1 MPIAS
6 IVSLSARRP
15 TGTRHD
21 PASGSWP
28 FRPHGHPP
36 GHSESR
42 PGRCDHPFPRHGVVA
57 LLLGFALLTG
67 CLSRPAVVT
76 EDLLEPIGSPTP
88 WLPRATDIETARL
101 ARLALATRS
110 GNRRGRE
117 DRDVIGRGALPAGIE
132 QATQRLV
139 ESATAEQESS
149 KLVPLALDLRNA
161 TLDDP
166 IAYREASRALRKRR
180 GLDPRLRARLDRAI
194 ADDPLRLARRRIF
207 DGWHRLWARTFNAVS
222 EPLGSAA
229 ITGFVLAPFQLANS
243 ALHYFAEFS
252 NAEPLS
258 VTGRQALALRKQFLA
273 EHPETPWTEELE
285 RKVAASQI
293 ELEKTLAL
301 RRVRAAETALDRDR
315 AGLARRHARAA
326 LDVLAPHPG
335 ENAGL
340 RRRAVR
346 RLHDA
351 EDRIEA
357 LEARRVRSLES
368 TPTAP
373 ELLDLE
379 LRIAARLLGEPA
391 RLDRLDPL
399 LDAYVERGG
408 SVDRQRSVRAIA
420 QMEQGFR
427 SDARRTLART
437 ASLPDAR
444 FSMARHARTLLEDD
458 WQNPHRAFQR
468 LKRKGRREELA
479 WRLAGEWINRPR
491 YPNLPTPLAYLIDTP
506 TIAITIALAPIRAL
520 ISPLTGGV
528 PDFDRA
534 AALAGY
540 RYLLRE
546 PDGENQRSVL
556 DWLYDYET
564 GKQRWGR
571 ALRLADLIPD
581 FDPDERAKL
590 VERTATA
597 RLAHLDRLERRD
609 TRSSLLTGVAREFP
623 DSEKG
628 HEAGLRARQE
638 REDASPQSIRISRSF
653 LEENPG
659 VAFDRGIGIN
669 PRLLNEEL
677 GDGELHPEGVVLRGG
692 RMLEIRL
699 IAEGQDDDDPPE
711 ARFRPISKERLARI
725 ASGLDEA
732 VQRNGLID
740 PDSRYEADANRDVY
754 LERARLGL
762 TDAADGRPT
771 AESTFVY
778 QSLRERY
785 GMVRGRD
792 SVLPFDLVFRGSLGD
807 LSLGAF
813 PRWRPPRE
821 TPDAFLYR

>member
-1 MPIAS
+1 M
-6 IVSLSARRP
+6 
-15 TGTRHD
+15 
-21 PASGSWP
+21 
-28 FRPHGHPP
+28 
-36 GHSESR
+36 
-42 PGRCDHPFPRHGVVA
+42 
-57 LLLGFALLTG
+57 
-67 CLSRPAVVT
+67 T

-88 WLPRATDIETARL
+88 WLPRTADLDAARL
-101 ARLALATRS
+101 ARLALAIRAE
-110 GNRRGRE
+110 NRAGRG
-117 DRDVIGRGALPAGIE
+117 DRDATGSTELPAGIE
-132 QATQRLV
+132 QATRRLV
-139 ESATAEQESS
+139 ESAAAEQRQR
-149 KLVPLALDLRNA
+149 KLVPLALDLRNT

-166 IAYREASRALRKRR
+166 IAYRDATRSLRKRR
-180 GLDPRLRARLDRAI
+180 GLDPRLRARLDRVI
-194 ADDPLRLARRRIF
+194 ADDPLRLARRRLF

-258 VTGRQALALRKQFLA
+258 VTGRQALALRQEFLA
-273 EHPETPWTEELE
+273 KHPETSRTDELE
-285 RKVAASQI
+285 RKVAAAQI
-293 ELEKTLAL
+293 ELEQTLAL

-315 AGLARRHARAA
+315 AALARRHARAA
-326 LDVLAPHPG
+326 LDVLAAHPD
-335 ENAGL
+335 ENARL

-346 RLHDA
+346 RLHEA
-351 EDRIEA
+351 QGRIETLA
-357 LEARRVRSLES
+357 ERRARSLES

-373 ELLDLE
+373 DLVDLE
-379 LRIAARLLGEPA
+379 LQIASRLLAEPA
-391 RLDRLDPL
+391 RVDRLEPL

-408 SVDRQRSVRAIA
+408 SIDRRRYVQAIA
-420 QMEQGFR
+420 QKEQGFR
-427 SDARRTLART
+427 SGARRALART

-458 WQNPHRAFQR
+458 WQNPHRAFER
-468 LKRKGRREELA
+468 LKRRGRREELA
-479 WRLAGEWINRPR
+479 WRVAGEWINRPR

-520 ISPLTGGV
+520 ISPLTGGI

-546 PDGENQRSVL
+546 PGGEAQRSVL
-556 DWLYDYET
+556 DWLYEYES

-581 FDPDERAKL
+581 FDPDQRAKL
-590 VERTATA
+590 VEKTAAA
-597 RLAHLDRLERRD
+597 RLAHLDRLKRRD

-623 DSEKG
+623 DSEQG

-653 LEENPG
+653 LEENPD
-659 VAFDRGIGIN
+659 VAFDRGVGLN
-669 PRLLNEEL
+669 PRLLNEDL

-692 RMLEIRL
+692 RVLEIRL
-699 IAEGQDDDDPPE
+699 IAEGQEDEDPPE
-711 ARFRPISKERLARI
+711 SRIRPISKKRLARI

-740 PDSRYEADANRDVY
+740 PDSRYDADAHRDVY

-785 GMVRGRD
+785 GMVRGRE

-807 LSLGAF
+807 LALGAF

>member
-1 MPIAS
+1 MPTAS
-6 IVSLSARRP
+6 IVSPLSRQAA
-15 TGTRHD
+15 GIGAH
-21 PASGSWP
+21 PASGS
-28 FRPHGHPP
+28 
-36 GHSESR
+36 SSSR
-42 PGRCDHPFPRHGVVA
+42 TDSGPDRRGGRLRRRGAVA
-57 LLLGFALLTG
+57 LLLGFGLLTG

-76 EDLLEPIGSPTP
+76 EDLLDPIGVPTP
-88 WLPRATDIETARL
+88 WLPRAADLDAARL
-101 ARLALATRS
+101 ARLALATRADA
-110 GNRRGRE
+110 RE
-117 DRDVIGRGALPAGIE
+117 GHERHPGHAHTDLPAGIE
-132 QATQRLV
+132 QATQRLA
-139 ESATAEQESS
+139 ESAAAEQRQR

-166 IAYREASRALRKRR
+166 IAYRDASRTLRKRR
-180 GLDPRLRARLDRAI
+180 DLDPRLRSRLDRVI
-194 ADDPLRLARRRIF
+194 ADDPLRLARRRLF

-273 EHPETPWTEELE
+273 EHPETPLTDTLE
-285 RKVAASQI
+285 QKVAASQI
-293 ELEKTLAL
+293 RLEKTLAL

-315 AGLARRHARAA
+315 APLALRHAEAA
-326 LDVLAPHPG
+326 LDVLADHPA

-346 RLHDA
+346 RLHQA
-351 EDRIEA
+351 QRRIET
-357 LEARRVRSLES
+357 LEHLRARSLES
-368 TPTAP
+368 TPTPPA
-373 ELLDLE
+373 LLDLE
-379 LRIAARLLGEPA
+379 LRIAARLLAEPA
-391 RLDRLDPL
+391 RSDRLEPL
-399 LDAYVERGG
+399 LDEYVARGG
-408 SVDRQRSVRAIA
+408 SVDRRRYVRAIA
-420 QMEQGFR
+420 QNEQGFR
-427 SDARRTLART
+427 RDARRSLART
-437 ASLPDAR
+437 ATLPDIR

-458 WQNPHRAFQR
+458 WQNPHRAFER
-468 LKRKGRREELA
+468 LKRKGWRQELA

-491 YPNLPTPLAYLIDTP
+491 YPNLPTPFAYLIDTP

-520 ISPLTGGV
+520 ISPLTGGI

-546 PDGENQRSVL
+546 PGGEAQRSVL

-581 FDPDERAKL
+581 FDPEARATL
-590 VERTATA
+590 VEKTAAT
-597 RLAHLDRLERRD
+597 RLAHLARLQRRD
-609 TRSSLLTGVAREFP
+609 ARSSLLTGVAQEFP
-623 DSEKG
+623 DSERG

-653 LEENPG
+653 LEENPD
-659 VAFDRGIGIN
+659 VAYDRGIGLN
-669 PRLLNEEL
+669 PRLLNEDL

-692 RMLEIRL
+692 RVLEIRL
-699 IAEGQDDDDPPE
+699 IAEGQEDEDPPE
-711 ARFRPISKERLARI
+711 SRIRPISRERLARI
-725 ASGLDEA
+725 AAGLEEA

-740 PDSRYEADANRDVY
+740 PDSRFEADANRDVY

-762 TDAADGRPT
+762 TDAADGRPS

>member
-1 MPIAS
+1 MRADPAGES
-6 IVSLSARRP
+6 RSAR
-15 TGTRHD
+15 
-21 PASGSWP
+21 
-28 FRPHGHPP
+28 PP
-36 GHSESR
+36 GQAAR
-42 PGRCDHPFPRHGVVA
+42 RGGPLRRRGAVA
-57 LLLGFALLTG
+57 LLVGLALLTG
-67 CLSRPAVVT
+67 CLSRSAVVT
-76 EDLLEPIGSPTP
+76 EDLLAPLGSPKP
-88 WLPRATDIETARL
+88 WLPRAADLDAARL
-101 ARLALATRS
+101 ARLALASRAED
-110 GNRRGRE
+110 REGRE
-117 DRDVIGRGALPAGIE
+117 IHGGKELPAGIE

-139 ESATAEQESS
+139 ESATAEQRQH
-149 KLVPLALDLRNA
+149 KLVPLALDLRNT

-180 GLDPRLRARLDRAI
+180 GLDPRLRSRLDRVV
-194 ADDPLRLARRRIF
+194 ADDPLRLARRRLL
-207 DGWHRLWARTFNAVS
+207 DDWHRLWARTFNAVS

-243 ALHYFAEFS
+243 AVHYFAEFS

-273 EHPETPWTEELE
+273 QHPDTPLTEALE
-285 RKVAASQI
+285 RKIAAG
-293 ELEKTLAL
+293 EVRLERTLAL
-301 RRVRAAETALDRDR
+301 RRVRAAETALERER
-315 AGLARRHARAA
+315 APLARRHAEAA
-326 LDVLAPHPG
+326 LAVLAAHP
-335 ENAGL
+335 EQNAGL
-340 RRRAVR
+340 RRRAAR
-346 RLHDA
+346 RLHQA
-351 EDRIEA
+351 ERRIEL
-357 LEARRVRSLES
+357 LERLRARSIES
-368 TPTAP
+368 RPTPPA
-373 ELLDLE
+373 LLDLE
-379 LRIAARLLGEPA
+379 LRIASRLLAEPA
-391 RLDRLDPL
+391 RVHRLEPL
-399 LDAYVERGG
+399 LDEYLERGG
-408 SVDRQRSVRAIA
+408 SVDRQRYVQAIA
-420 QMEQGFR
+420 QTEQGFR
-427 SDARRTLART
+427 RDARRALART
-437 ASLPDAR
+437 ASLPDTR

-458 WQNPHRAFQR
+458 WQNPHRAFER

-479 WRLAGEWINRPR
+479 WRLAGEWMNRPR

-546 PDGENQRSVL
+546 PGGEAQRSVL

-571 ALRLADLIPD
+571 ALRLADLMPE
-581 FDPDERAKL
+581 FDPEERATL
-590 VERTATA
+590 VEKTAAA
-597 RLAHLDRLERRD
+597 RLAHLDRLKRRD
-609 TRSSLLTGVAREFP
+609 TRSSLLTGVAQEFP
-623 DSEKG
+623 DSENA
-628 HEAGLRARQE
+628 HEAGLRAREE

-653 LEENPG
+653 LEENLD
-659 VAFDRGIGIN
+659 VAYDRGIGLN
-669 PRLLNEEL
+669 PRLLNEDL

-692 RMLEIRL
+692 RVLEIRL
-699 IAEGQDDDDPPE
+699 IAEGQDDEAPPE
-711 ARFRPISKERLARI
+711 SRIRQISQKRLARI

-740 PDSRYEADANRDVY
+740 ADARYDADANRDVY

-762 TDAADGRPT
+762 TDAADGRPS

-792 SVLPFDLVFRGSLGD
+792 SLLPFDLVFRGSLGD
-807 LSLGAF
+807 FSLGAF

>member
-1 MPIAS
+1 
-6 IVSLSARRP
+6 
-15 TGTRHD
+15 
-21 PASGSWP
+21 
-28 FRPHGHPP
+28 
-36 GHSESR
+36 
-42 PGRCDHPFPRHGVVA
+42 
-57 LLLGFALLTG
+57 
-67 CLSRPAVVT
+67 VT
-76 EDLLEPIGSPTP
+76 EDLLDPIGSPTP
-88 WLPRATDIETARL
+88 WLPGAADLDAARL
-101 ARLALATRS
+101 ARLALAT
-110 GNRRGRE
+110 GAE
-117 DRDVIGRGALPAGIE
+117 DRAEEEVRASEDFPAGIE

-139 ESATAEQESS
+139 ESAAAEQRQR
-149 KLVPLALDLRNA
+149 KIVPLALDLRNA

-166 IAYREASRALRKRR
+166 IAYRDASRTLRKRR
-180 GLDPRLRARLDRAI
+180 GLDPRLRSRLDRVV
-194 ADDPLRLARRRIF
+194 ADDPLRLARRRLF
-207 DGWHRLWARTFNAVS
+207 DDWHRLWARTFNAVS

-229 ITGFVLAPFQLANS
+229 ITGFILAPFQLANS

-315 AGLARRHARAA
+315 APLARRHAEAA
-326 LDVLAPHPG
+326 LDVLAAHPE
-335 ENAGL
+335 ENARL
-340 RRRAVR
+340 RRRAAR
-346 RLHDA
+346 RLHEA
-351 EDRIEA
+351 QEAIETRDRLRA
-357 LEARRVRSLES
+357 RSLES
-368 TPTAP
+368 TATPP
-373 ELLDLE
+373 ERLDLE
-379 LRIAARLLGEPA
+379 LRIATRLLAEPA
-391 RLDRLDPL
+391 SLDRLEPL
-399 LDAYVERGG
+399 LDEYVERGG
-408 SVDRQRSVRAIA
+408 SVDRRRYVQAIA
-420 QMEQGFR
+420 QTEQGFR
-427 SDARRTLART
+427 REARRALARAAT
-437 ASLPDAR
+437 LPDAR

-458 WQNPHRAFQR
+458 WQNPHRAFER

-546 PDGENQRSVL
+546 PGGEAQRSVL
-556 DWLYDYET
+556 HWLYDYET
-564 GKQRWGR
+564 GKRRWDR
-571 ALRLADLIPD
+571 ALRLADLMSD
-581 FDPDERAKL
+581 FDPEERAAL
-590 VERTATA
+590 VEKTAAA
-597 RLAHLDRLERRD
+597 RLAHLDRLKRRD
-609 TRSSLLTGVAREFP
+609 TRASLLTGVAQEFP
-623 DSEKG
+623 DSDKG

-653 LEENPG
+653 LEENPD
-659 VAFDRGIGIN
+659 VAYDRGIGLN
-669 PRLLNEEL
+669 PRLLNGDL

-692 RMLEIRL
+692 RVLEIRL
-699 IAEGQDDDDPPE
+699 IAEDGDDDAPPE
-711 ARFRPISKERLARI
+711 SRIRRISQKRLARI
-725 ASGLDEA
+725 AVGLDEA

-740 PDSRYEADANRDVY
+740 ADARYDADANRDVY

-762 TDAADGRPT
+762 TDAADGRPS

-807 LSLGAF
+807 FALGAF

>member
-1 MPIAS
+1 MPTAS
-6 IVSLSARRP
+6 IVSPPRRKAAGIGAHP
-15 TGTRHD
+15 G
-21 PASGSWP
+21 SGS
-28 FRPHGHPP
+28 
-36 GHSESR
+36 SSSR
-42 PGRCDHPFPRHGVVA
+42 PRSRPDRRDGRLIRRGAVA
-57 LLLGFALLTG
+57 LLAGLGLLTG

-76 EDLLEPIGSPTP
+76 EDLLDPIGSPTP
-88 WLPRATDIETARL
+88 WLPRAADLDAARL
-101 ARLALATRS
+101 ARLALATRAA
-110 GNRRGRE
+110 GATRADDHAGQDVHE
-117 DRDVIGRGALPAGIE
+117 DPEFPAGIE
-132 QATQRLV
+132 QATRRLV
-139 ESATAEQESS
+139 ESAAAEQRQD

-161 TLDDP
+161 TLDDA
-166 IAYREASRALRKRR
+166 IAYRKASRTLRKR
-180 GLDPRLRARLDRAI
+180 GDLDPRLRSRLDRVI
-194 ADDPLRLARRRIF
+194 ADDPLRLARRRLL

-243 ALHYFAEFS
+243 AVHYFAEFS

-273 EHPETPWTEELE
+273 EHPETRLTEELE
-285 RKVAASQI
+285 RKVAAAQI
-293 ELEKTLAL
+293 ELEQTLAL
-301 RRVRAAETALDRDR
+301 RRVRAAETALDRNR
-315 AGLARRHARAA
+315 APLARVHAEAA
-326 LDVLAPHPG
+326 LDVLAAHPE
-335 ENAGL
+335 ENARL

-346 RLHDA
+346 RLHA
-351 EDRIEA
+351 AQERIET
-357 LEARRVRSLES
+357 LERLRTRSIES
-368 TPTAP
+368 TPTPPA
-373 ELLDLE
+373 LLDLE
-379 LRIAARLLGEPA
+379 LRIASRLLAEPA
-391 RLDRLDPL
+391 RHERLEPL

-408 SVDRQRSVRAIA
+408 SIDRRRYVQAIA
-420 QMEQGFR
+420 QKEQGFR
-427 SDARRTLART
+427 RDARKALART
-437 ASLPDAR
+437 AALPDAR

-458 WQNPHRAFQR
+458 WQNPHRAFER

-520 ISPLTGGV
+520 LSPLTGGV

-546 PDGENQRSVL
+546 PGGEAQRSVL
-556 DWLYDYET
+556 DWLYEYET

-581 FDPDERAKL
+581 FDSDERATL
-590 VERTATA
+590 VEKTAAA
-597 RLAHLDRLERRD
+597 RLAHLDRLKRRD

-638 REDASPQSIRISRSF
+638 RQDASPQSIRISRGF
-653 LEENPG
+653 LEENPD
-659 VAFDRGIGIN
+659 VAYDRGIGLN
-669 PRLLNEEL
+669 PRLLNEDL

-692 RMLEIRL
+692 RVLEIRL
-699 IAEGQDDDDPPE
+699 IAEGKDDEDPPE
-711 ARFRPISKERLARI
+711 SRIRPISEKRLARI
-725 ASGLDEA
+725 ASGLDQA
-732 VQRNGLID
+732 VQRNGLVD
-740 PDSRYEADANRDVY
+740 ADARFDADANRDVY

-762 TDAADGRPT
+762 TDTADGRPT